1 MATMAVLALLP
12 LAAACGGSGNCL
24 SHGLRRRGTATG
36 SRSGSPVYVYN
47 YEGTI
52 GVGAD
57 AEDGRGDHS
66 RAAYV
71 FGDSPRC
78 KLLAGSSE
86 QVILMPDLFEPRK
99 AGSTYGQLRS
109 LLFPLQIARGRASV
123 RIAFAVIQATF

>member
-1 MATMAVLALLP
+1 MVA
-12 LAAACGGSGNCL
+12 ND
-24 SHGLRRRGTATG
+24 
-36 SRSGSPVYVYN
+36 
-47 YEGTI
+47 EGTI

-57 AEDGRGDHS
+57 AEDGRGDHP

-109 LLFPLQIARGRASV
+109 LLFPLQIARERASV